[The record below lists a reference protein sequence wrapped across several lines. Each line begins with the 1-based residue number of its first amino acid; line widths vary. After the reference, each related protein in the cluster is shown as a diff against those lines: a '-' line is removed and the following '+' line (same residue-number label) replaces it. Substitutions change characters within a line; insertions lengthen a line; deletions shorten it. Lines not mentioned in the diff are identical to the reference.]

1 MFRTACSNVESA
13 LQKATVPDLFRSG
26 IGMTRAL
33 DRLASLRAEA
43 ALVVSDQ
50 GAGSTGHAVLR
61 WVQGHGA
68 IGMASRRAG
77 PCRMLLRRVS
87 SAGSGNECLNE
98 QRFATLCE
106 ACGIPN
112 QVQGRTGVQALTGF
126 NRPWTALFV
135 RTGDPL
141 FPILLQL
148 TGFNRPWTALFV
160 RTQGVWRSPDRRQEC
175 NASIVLGRLS
185 LYVPGRIYV
194 MYE

>member
-1 MFRTACSNVESA
+1 MTACSNVESA

-26 IGMTRAL
+26 IGAAQVL

-50 GAGSTGHAVLR
+50 GAGSTSHAVLR

-68 IGMASRRAG
+68 IGRASRRAG

-87 SAGSGNECLNE
+87 SAGSGNECLSE

-106 ACGIPN
+106 ACGVPN
-112 QVQGRTGVQALTGF
+112 QGQGRTGVQAPMGF

-135 RTGDPL
+135 RTFSVLLVSGNGHADRGVTFCPCDL
-141 FPILLQL
+141 TAKEFEKPFP
-148 TGFNRPWTALFV
+148 GA
-160 RTQGVWRSPDRRQEC
+160 
-175 NASIVLGRLS
+175 
-185 LYVPGRIYV
+185 
-194 MYE
+194 